1 MHYEAVIR
9 QGSVVAE
16 SEELGMIVLWNLSN
30 IFYVWDIWDRNNLLP
45 VDTFVFN
52 AKSLNDAKK
61 VSKEY
66 FNDLLYE
73 LTHANIV
80 A

>member
-16 SEELGMIVLWNLSN
+16 SEELGMIVVWNLSN
-30 IFYVWDIWDRNNLLP
+30 IFYVWDILDRNNLLP

-52 AKSLNDAKK
+52 VKSLNDAKK

-66 FNDLLYE
+66 LNDLLYE
-73 LTHANIV
+73 VTHANIV